1 MDIHNNKGVDEITR
15 LDNYSSSQDHDAWRY
30 NRIRE
35 ANKLDKNRVMIELEN
50 LYAVVDRWDGKNVY
64 NLIEVYDR
72 ISLIK
77 YTHQLVGIESG
88 YPEVIDR
95 LTHCRHRTLLA
106 ELLQSV
112 CVLDEL
118 IVAADESGWLLLVS
132 DYMGKPV
139 LQVVNLE
146 EFHKTIF
153 SNKYMLGFL

>member
-1 MDIHNNKGVDEITR
+1 MGIHNNEGVDEITR

-30 NRIRE
+30 NRIKDAE
-35 ANKLDKNRVMIELEN
+35 KLDENGVMISLES
-50 LYAVVDRWDGKNVY
+50 LYSVVDRWDGKDIY

-77 YTHQLVGIESG
+77 YTHQLMGIESG

-95 LTHCRHRTLLA
+95 LTHSRHRVLLG
-106 ELLQSV
+106 ELLQSI
-112 CVLDEL
+112 CVVDEL
-118 IVAADESGWLLLVS
+118 VIAADESGWLLLIP

-139 LQVVNLE
+139 LQVINLE

-153 SNKYMLGFL
+153 FKA